1 MSLYRLIKCL
11 GNGSYGSV
19 YLVKAYKNN
28 KSYAMK
34 RISTYNMREK
44 DKRNLLNEIRILKHC
59 ECPYILKLIDVIAN
73 FTNIEIITDFARYG
87 DFLYIIK
94 RRKKIR
100 FEEQLIWS
108 YFIQV
113 SLGLKYLHHNNIIHR
128 DIKCANIFLNSGDS
142 VVIGDLGSS
151 KIIKQQTLNCT
162 NNVGT
167 PYYMCPQI
175 MTNQEYSKDADIWGL
190 GCFLFEI
197 ITFKPPFMANTYATL
212 SRKIQNKQFSV
223 NIEEYKLYYK
233 IELIR
238 LVGKILKKSHRLEI
252 EDILKLPEVDEKK
265 YLIPYTDVKD
275 KNIIQFSEKFRDIV
289 HYNWYEITKQMKSSN
304 VKEKHN
310 FRYKVRY

>member
-28 KSYAMK
+28 KNYAMK
-34 RISTYNMREK
+34 RISTYNMGEK
-44 DKRNLLNEIRILKHC
+44 HKRNLLNEIRILKHC
-59 ECPYILKLIDVIAN
+59 ECPYILKLVNVVVN
-73 FTNIEIITDFARYG
+73 FTNIDIITHFARYG

-94 RRKKIR
+94 RRRQLR

-113 SLGLKYLHHNNIIHR
+113 SLGLKYLHNNNIIHR
-128 DIKCANIFLNSGDS
+128 DIKCGNIFLNSGDS

-151 KIIKQQTLNCT
+151 KIINQQTLNCT

-197 ITFKPPFMANTYATL
+197 ITFKPPFTANTYAIL

-223 NIEEYKLYYK
+223 NIEEYKEYYK
-233 IELIR
+233 SELIS
-238 LVGKILKKSHRLEI
+238 LVGKILKKSDRLEI
-252 EDILKLPEVDEKK
+252 GDILKLSEVDEKK
-265 YLIPYTDVKD
+265 YLIPYTDVKEQ
-275 KNIIQFSEKFRDIV
+275 NIKQFGEKFRDIV
-289 HYNWYEITKQMKSSN
+289 YYNWYDIARQIKTSN
-304 VKEKHN
+304 VKEKQN
-310 FRYKVRY
+310 LRYKVRY